1 MHGMTARSTEPGA
14 CPGRGVAGP
23 PPPGGAVRLATGPGP
38 PGGAPPPPAPGLPAG
53 SKLPAIPACA
63 LSIANHDAAA
73 SGRSECKPRAS
84 RHVPLGTQWATV
96 TVGNGQSSPGPA
108 AAGTGRVGARL
119 GAAGRSQ
126 DHPHSSPR
134 TQADMSR

>member
-1 MHGMTARSTEPGA
+1 MPWQGRRGAAAARRRCSISD
-14 CPGRGVAGP
+14 GP
-23 PPPGGAVRLATGPGP
+23 RAA
-38 PGGAPPPPAPGLPAG
+38 GGAPPPPAPGLPAG

-73 SGRSECKPRAS
+73 SGRSECKPRAY
-84 RHVPLGTQWATV
+84 RHVPFVTQWATV

-108 AAGTGRVGARL
+108 AAGTGRVGAHL